1 MNGRAASMPTAPG
14 GATAPR
20 GLEHRIARL
29 LSLGA
34 AASVLL
40 LAAGTL
46 GFVAAGVAPLTP
58 DWPKLDLARLPADLV
73 ALRPQ
78 ALLWAGLMT
87 AIATPLLRVGASL
100 LGFLLAGE
108 RRMAAIATG
117 VLAIIALA
125 IVVAAPWGG

>member
-1 MNGRAASMPTAPG
+1 MNGLVAPMPAAPG

-34 AASVLL
+34 ATSVIL
-40 LAAGTL
+40 LAAGSL

-58 DWPKLDLARLPADLV
+58 DWPKLDPARLPADLV

-78 ALLWAGLMT
+78 ALLWAGLMA

-125 IVVAAPWGG
+125 IAVAAPWGG